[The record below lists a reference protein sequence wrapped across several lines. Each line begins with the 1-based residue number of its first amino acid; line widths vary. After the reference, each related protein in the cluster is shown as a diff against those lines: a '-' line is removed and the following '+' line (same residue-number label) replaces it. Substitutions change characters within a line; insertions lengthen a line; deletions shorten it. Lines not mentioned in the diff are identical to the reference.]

1 MTRVFV
7 LTNHKGGIGE
17 STSATNIDFGI
28 TQVLHRAEV
37 PNARVRLIDTDSQGH
52 ATRVTTVHNDYGAHG
67 SLYTVL
73 MADRQ
78 AIPYLRAQRSPLDMG
93 GDGRYEVE
101 QEQRRQICTNGNRHE
116 SPCEDHSSVAWR
128 LISIPTTYAKS
139 AESITDQMTGNASF
153 PMVIARIRVG

>member
-78 AIPYLRAQRSPLDMG
+78 AIPYLRAQRPPLIWVAMAA
-93 GDGRYEVE
+93 
-101 QEQRRQICTNGNRHE
+101 TKL
-116 SPCEDHSSVAWR
+116 SKSSAAR
-128 LISIPTTYAKS
+128 FA
-139 AESITDQMTGNASF
+139 
-153 PMVIARIRVG
+153 PMVIGTSHLVKITAASRGALSAYRQLTRRARNRSLTK